1 MAEEPSRAYLE
12 RCVFPTLLPGIEK
25 LLVLVKD
32 RSKTTGA
39 DAQSIDPLVWLATH
53 LYRHNPTAKREDMP
67 VDEIPFI
74 KQHRE
79 QLAAHVAEEEASRAA
94 KAEAEAYLTLGH
106 TSSEDGVHVL
116 TICNRKITCS
126 PHSESKDYAIVVEQE
141 EGQDEITV
149 AQLFEKHSLA
159 VYSHFNEKAVRAELL
174 ATQIPDELAEQLIG
188 KLDFSKERAE
198 QVTDQVDT
206 TTEVDAQAA

>member
-94 KAEAEAYLTLGH
+94 KAEAEAY
-106 TSSEDGVHVL
+106 V
-116 TICNRKITCS
+116 S
-126 PHSESKDYAIVVEQE
+126 PN
-141 EGQDEITV
+141 TV
-149 AQLFEKHSLA
+149 MCTNFKHLQTM
-159 VYSHFNEKAVRAELL
+159 RL
-174 ATQIPDELAEQLIG
+174 
-188 KLDFSKERAE
+188 
-198 QVTDQVDT
+198 
-206 TTEVDAQAA
+206 